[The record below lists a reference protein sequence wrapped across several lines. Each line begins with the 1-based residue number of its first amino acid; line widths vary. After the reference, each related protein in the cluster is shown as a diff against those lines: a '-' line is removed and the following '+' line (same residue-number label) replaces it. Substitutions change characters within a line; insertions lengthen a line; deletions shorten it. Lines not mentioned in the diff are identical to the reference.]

1 MSYSKMTLDYMRK
14 NFLKCMAM
22 LFIPSLIL
30 GLLLEPLSILEII
43 VSVGRK
49 DNTYNSFIEIFA
61 KLNGFT
67 GIGRLVLILFALLI
81 TIVTVSVTSGYNRQ
95 KMRYGTES
103 KSLNI
108 GEYFNDHFLPIVKY
122 AVIIFISL
130 ELVAILLSTFLYT
143 AIKLF
148 SNTFAACLVLAIIFI
163 LLELYFISLTILC
176 VPNMTMKGY
185 GIAKSLG
192 QSIYMIFSK
201 SAKIFFGIL
210 WMMVLLMIP
219 TIFIIAFPFEH
230 MRIVLKIFSCLFYWV
245 MISYLSVMNYVV
257 YFDVEELE
265 REDLKV

>member
-1 MSYSKMTLDYMRK
+1 MSYSKMTLDYMRR
-14 NFLKCMAM
+14 NFLKSMAT
-22 LFIPSLIL
+22 LFIPAVIL

-67 GIGRLVLILFALLI
+67 SAGRLVLILFALIL
-81 TIVTVSVTSGYNRQ
+81 TIVAVSISSGYNRQ
-95 KMRYGTES
+95 RMRYGTES
-103 KSLNI
+103 KSLNV

-122 AVIIFISL
+122 AIVIFISL

-148 SNTFAACLVLAIIFI
+148 DNTFAACLILAIIFI
-163 LLELYFISLTILC
+163 LIELYFVSLTLLC

-185 GIAKSLG
+185 GVLKSLG

-210 WMMVLLMIP
+210 WMMVLLMVP
-219 TIFIIAFPFEH
+219 TILIISFPFEN
-230 MRIVLKIFSCLFYWV
+230 MKYVLKIFSCLFYWV